1 MKKQY
6 FLSRTNPSQR
16 YRLESAPMQGAEVI
30 GPIPTFAEARAEQK
44 RLNANV
50 VKPPRKRGRPAK
62 DWERFEMK
70 LDVRIHERLTARA
83 ADLGEPLTT
92 VAERILDAGL
102 PKKL

>member
-6 FLSRTNPSQR
+6 FLSRLSPSQR
-16 YRLESAPMQGAEVI
+16 YRLEKAPMQGAEVV

-44 RLNANV
+44 RLNAQV

-62 DWERFEMK
+62 EWERFEMK
-70 LDVRIHERLTARA
+70 LEIGIHKRLTARA
-83 ADLGEPLTT
+83 AELGEHMTA

-102 PKKL
+102 PK